1 MGENSMYITTEIVA
15 KNRPLWALQAL
26 ALFPFDR
33 SREYQTDQLSVIRG
47 TVVSYLQ
54 DVTYKE
60 RNTTRLLGNT
70 HTITEMER
78 VIIVSTKV
86 KNTAA
91 LLIIFSDKKP
101 VDGECAVCGCTE
113 QVACFHPEHGACW
126 WVEPRHILCS
136 HCGIPEIADDPKT
149 LHPTDRQ
156 ANGSYKI
163 PADDLLEKLSRVKE
177 FHYVKEN

>member
-113 QVACFHPEHGACW
+113 QVACFHPNHGIYYAAI
-126 WVEPRHILCS
+126 VVFR
-136 HCGIPEIADDPKT
+136 
-149 LHPTDRQ
+149 R
-156 ANGSYKI
+156 
-163 PADDLLEKLSRVKE
+163 
-177 FHYVKEN
+177 